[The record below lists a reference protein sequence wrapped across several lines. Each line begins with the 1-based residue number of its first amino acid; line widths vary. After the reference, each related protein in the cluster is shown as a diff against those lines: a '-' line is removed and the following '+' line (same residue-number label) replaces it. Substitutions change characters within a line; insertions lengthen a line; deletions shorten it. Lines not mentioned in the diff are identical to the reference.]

1 MRCMSA
7 WYQRLTLGKLPLL
20 KVFGPY
26 AMSDVCLQYT
36 PKGTF
41 AYPNDRGRPR
51 KDGSASAPFFH
62 ATLADAGIDKHL
74 ADRARKLAKMPEAIF
89 AAASRRSFSFD
100 RRDQFS
106 ASAIQRPR
114 LAGSCFASCLHSA
127 ARQLSS
133 D

>member
-1 MRCMSA
+1 MRCTSSSN
-7 WYQRLTLGKLPLL
+7 QKLNFGKLPLL

-74 ADRARKLAKMPEAIF
+74 ADRARQLAKMPEAILC
-89 AAASRRSFSFD
+89 AASRRSFSFD

-106 ASAIQRPR
+106 PSATQ
-114 LAGSCFASCLHSA
+114 
-127 ARQLSS
+127 
-133 D
+133 